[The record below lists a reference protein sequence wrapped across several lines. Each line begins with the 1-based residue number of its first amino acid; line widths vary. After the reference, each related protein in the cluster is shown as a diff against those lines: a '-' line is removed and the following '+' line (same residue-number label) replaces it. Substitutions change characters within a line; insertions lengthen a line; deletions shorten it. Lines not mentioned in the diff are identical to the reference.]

1 MPPQTSHQ
9 TPIDWHRQELLLLRE
24 VVKLVGKSLTPDVVI
39 REMLHLMSELL
50 GLNRGRLVLRHPEA
64 GPHAA
69 SIRHAYGLTTEQ
81 VQLGHYMLN
90 EGITG
95 KVLATGQPVIVQDV
109 DAEPAFLFRTVSR
122 AELPQDT
129 VSFLALPVLVSGE
142 VRGVFA
148 CHRIRSRQRH
158 LNDDLSILSVL
169 ATLCGQM
176 LQLDEMVREKTE
188 TLEAQNALLSHAL
201 ESQTTRFGIVGHSAK
216 LLRSLGELER
226 VAPSNAT
233 VLLLGESGTGKELF
247 ARALHLLSP
256 RLEAPF
262 VRVNCA
268 AIPDTL
274 FESELFGHEKGAFTG
289 AQAARPGLFEQA
301 QGGTIFLDEIG
312 ELPLPLQSKLLRA
325 LQENMITRLGG
336 KHEIAL
342 DVRVVAATNI
352 ELGTEAAAGRFR
364 QDLYYRL
371 NVIPIRLPPLRERPD
386 DIPPLILHLL
396 NRANQSHQRNVFLDP
411 AVMER
416 LQRHPWPGNIRE
428 LGNLIER
435 LVLLAPEPRVDLE
448 SLSAL
453 WPDAAGSPPAGN
465 SRSAT
470 PSTPAGVVRG
480 YHAAD
485 TLDAGVLTEALKIH
499 GNQSRAA
506 QSLGLTLRQFSYR
519 LKKLGIRT
527 LR

>member
-256 RLEAPF
+256 RLEARSP
-262 VRVNCA
+262 VRRRRG
-268 AIPDTL
+268 PDC
-274 FESELFGHEKGAFTG
+274 SNRRR
-289 AQAARPGLFEQA
+289 AARSSS
-301 QGGTIFLDEIG
+301 T
-312 ELPLPLQSKLLRA
+312 KL
-325 LQENMITRLGG
+325 
-336 KHEIAL
+336 
-342 DVRVVAATNI
+342 
-352 ELGTEAAAGRFR
+352 
-364 QDLYYRL
+364 
-371 NVIPIRLPPLRERPD
+371 
-386 DIPPLILHLL
+386 
-396 NRANQSHQRNVFLDP
+396 ANCLCPCNQNFC
-411 AVMER
+411 
-416 LQRHPWPGNIRE
+416 
-428 LGNLIER
+428 
-435 LVLLAPEPRVDLE
+435 APCRK
-448 SLSAL
+448 
-453 WPDAAGSPPAGN
+453 
-465 SRSAT
+465 T
-470 PSTPAGVVRG
+470 
-480 YHAAD
+480 
-485 TLDAGVLTEALKIH
+485 
-499 GNQSRAA
+499 
-506 QSLGLTLRQFSYR
+506 
-519 LKKLGIRT
+519 
-527 LR
+527 